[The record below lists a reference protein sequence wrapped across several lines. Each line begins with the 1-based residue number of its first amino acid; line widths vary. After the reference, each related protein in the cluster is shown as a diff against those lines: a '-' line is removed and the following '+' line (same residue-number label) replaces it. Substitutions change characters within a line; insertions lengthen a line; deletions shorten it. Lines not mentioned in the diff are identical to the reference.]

1 MAMQRRYFKLNE
13 ADSVK
18 YHKEYQEK
26 IGKPREKAVSDFL
39 SACNAVGYLSHKHFG
54 TEYISALLVRED
66 VDCGGNKRTR
76 SGFFDDD
83 GQDLFKVEPNR
94 RYSEGK
100 QLATRL
106 KEINKKLQA
115 LPPFSA
121 WAVKTLGC
129 YADADYVNH
138 GQHLTTWSA
147 TGFFPEK
154 KALVVSIP
162 VGENGKEPLS
172 ADMSPALIEIKHSE
186 FIAITEE

>member
-26 IGKPREKAVSDFL
+26 IGKPRREAIRDFL
-39 SACNAVGYLSHKHFG
+39 SACNAVGHLSHKHFG

-100 QLATRL
+100 QLAARL
-106 KEINKKLQA
+106 KEINEKLQV

-121 WAVKTLGC
+121 WVVKTLGC

-138 GQHLTTWSA
+138 GQNFVAWSA
-147 TGFFPEK
+147 AGFFPEK

-162 VGENGKEPLS
+162 VGENGKEPLP
-172 ADMSPALIEIKHSE
+172 ADMSPALIEIKRSE

>member
-18 YHKEYQEK
+18 YHKEYLAK
-26 IGKPREKAVSDFL
+26 IGKPRREAIRDFL
-39 SACNAVGYLSHKHFG
+39 STCNAVGYLSHKHFG
-54 TEYISALLVRED
+54 TEYISALLVRGGM
-66 VDCGGNKRTR
+66 DCGRNKRV
-76 SGFFDDD
+76 SSKEFDDD
-83 GQDLFKVEPNR
+83 GQALFEVRPDR

-100 QLATRL
+100 QLAARL
-106 KEINKKLQA
+106 EEINKKLQA
-115 LPPFSA
+115 LPTFGA

-138 GQHLTTWSA
+138 GQNFVAWSA
-147 TGFFPEK
+147 AGFFPEK

-162 VGENGKEPLS
+162 VGENGKNPLPG
-172 ADMSPALIEIKHSE
+172 DMSPVLIEIKHSE

>member
-1 MAMQRRYFKLNE
+1 MAMQRRYFKLNA

-18 YHKEYQEK
+18 YHKEYLEK
-26 IGKPREKAVSDFL
+26 IGKPRKKAIRDFL
-39 SACNAVGYLSHKHFG
+39 SACNAVGYLSYKHFG
-54 TEYISALLVRED
+54 TEYISALLVRGGM
-66 VDCGGNKRTR
+66 DCGRNKRV
-76 SGFFDDD
+76 SSKEFDDD
-83 GQDLFKVEPNR
+83 GQVLFEVRPDR

-106 KEINKKLQA
+106 EEINKKLQE

-138 GQHLTTWSA
+138 GQNFVAWSA
-147 TGFFPEK
+147 AGFFPEK
-154 KALVVSIP
+154 KALIVSIP
-162 VGENGKEPLS
+162 VGENGKEPLP
-172 ADMSPALIEIKHSE
+172 ADMSKALIEIKHSE